1 MASPYERSINLAGL
15 QPQLRSYFSEI
26 PAGKVGRGVGVFDV
40 VGTPRRWLWP
50 ILSLLA
56 REGVVF
62 PVWQSNVPFEIANS
76 ASLGGRAS
84 VRKFLFARRENSMVD
99 FMTVEN
105 DALVD
110 YLGTHKRYRA
120 TFAGSVSDGSLS
132 LTSTSVAT
140 RILGAWVRLPLH
152 VDLTE
157 QWTGENQRVAVT
169 LAAPVVGRI
178 YEYTGSFSYEVCDD

>member
-1 MASPYERSINLAGL
+1 MNLKELKIGYVPYLPDLS
-15 QPQLRSYFSEI
+15 QP
-26 PAGKVGRGVGVFDV
+26 AD
-40 VGTPRRWLWP
+40 RR
-50 ILSLLA
+50 
-56 REGVVF
+56 RF
-62 PVWQSNVPFEIANS
+62 PFFAKTNNVPFEIANS
-76 ASLGGRAS
+76 PSLGGRAS
-84 VRKFLFARRENSMVD
+84 VRKFLFARGEDSMVD

-120 TFAGSVSDGSLS
+120 TFAGSVSDGSLL

-152 VDLTE
+152 VHLTE

-169 LAAPVVGRI
+169 LVAPVVGRI